1 MIRPSTIL
9 WGCAVVV
16 VGYAMF
22 QMKYEVMQ
30 QEDRLA
36 RLDREIASDREAVRV
51 LNAEWNYLSQPARL
65 DELAKRYLDL
75 VPIGPKQLGSI
86 DAIPLRV
93 PEGAAAISA
102 EPTSAPARVA
112 DLKTSAAR

>member
-9 WGCAVVV
+9 WSCAVVAC
-16 VGYAMF
+16 GYAMF

-65 DELAKRYLDL
+65 DDLAKRYLNL
-75 VPIGPKQLGSI
+75 VPIGAKQLGNI
-86 DAIPLRV
+86 DAIPLRT
-93 PEGAAAISA
+93 PAGAAA
-102 EPTSAPARVA
+102 TSAVPVPVPARVA
-112 DLKTSAAR
+112 DLKASAEP